1 MKQSVTL
8 LRRAQEGEI
17 AVSRSAARR
26 AAHSASGDQLPR
38 MGGALGLELFLS
50 ACGWMT
56 CGEVERIAHE
66 GRPPL
71 MYIGMQGPSHDGP
84 GIIGPH
90 PYHGF
95 ASWSGIWV
103 SFDRHCR
110 Q

>member
-66 GRPPL
+66 GRPRSDVHRDARSIPR
-71 MYIGMQGPSHDGP
+71 
-84 GIIGPH
+84 
-90 PYHGF
+90 
-95 ASWSGIWV
+95 WSRHHRTPPV
-103 SFDRHCR
+103 SRIR
-110 Q
+110 